1 MAGKLVIFKS
11 DLWIKRSVVLAVW
24 VLSFLSFI
32 IVTGNNGLSTLSN
45 EAGGYDVE
53 LIPAKNQTGALS
65 YWCCDPEANGR
76 LVHSVDLKNL
86 RAENSHLGI
95 LKTSLHKI
103 VSIDGLELEL
113 HQYTSSAATG
123 NSSSDIYAVPE
134 NVMADVHSLVEQ
146 ISHHLTNPIHG
157 WRVKNIDLGN
167 VSEVLVDNFDYRVF
181 RDGGLLFMIQSSK
194 AMLSYRR
201 SGIVLRGR
209 VTLATADGSTLKSGH
224 VEWEVE
230 EQRFTAKGVYVLDRS
245 GVRTTGKDICVDAR
259 LNRIGTMHTKVQY
272 KEEHKCHAK
281 L

>member
-1 MAGKLVIFKS
+1 MAGRLVIFKS

-32 IVTGNNGLSTLSN
+32 IVIENNGLSRLSN
-45 EAGGYDVE
+45 EAAGYDVE

-224 VEWEVE
+224 VEWEVK
-230 EQRFTAKGVYVLDRS
+230 EQRFTAKGVYVLDRN
-245 GVRTTGKDICVDAR
+245 GVRTTGKGICVDAR

-272 KEEHKCHAK
+272 REEQKCHAK